1 MDMRVPDAERF
12 VPTKPAEHGP
22 LPSWR
27 IFFGDMAANP
37 VASVADVSYDQLW
50 ASRRIMGRM
59 YHAVQ
64 HPDGVKRVL
73 LDNQPNYVR
82 PAFLPRLLPLVAK
95 GLFGV
100 EGAEWKSQRRLM
112 APVFT
117 PAHVAEFFPIFQ
129 DVARGVADRWAVQ
142 TPGVIDVAR
151 CATGATFDV
160 ISAALFSSE
169 HGLTGDEAARHVAA
183 SLAAA
188 GRPRISTLIGLSRLD
203 PGGRDGRDAQRVIS
217 GRIADFIARRQ
228 ANPDPPPDFMTRL
241 IAAFS
246 QEHTPKEAAEL
257 ALHNAVT
264 FLVAGHETTANA
276 LAWTF
281 YLLSEQPQAQAW
293 CAEEARAALRPG
305 ASPQAVLDGLVY
317 LRWVLEEAMRLYPP
331 APRMERQAAEDDE
344 LGPLQVKKGDLVGIW
359 PWVVHRHRALW
370 DDPDAFN
377 PENFSPEAKARH
389 HRFQYIPFGAGP
401 RICIGAQF
409 ATAEAL
415 LIAAEW
421 LARYEFS
428 PAPGRTVEVA
438 SDIALRP
445 KGGLPLRV
453 RVRTG

>member
-1 MDMRVPDAERF
+1 MDARTPTAERF
-12 VPTKPAEHGP
+12 VPTKPPEHGP
-22 LPSWR
+22 LPVWR
-27 IFFGDMAANP
+27 LFVGEMAKNP
-37 VASVADVSYDQLW
+37 IATVADVSYDLPY

-64 HPDGVKRVL
+64 DPDGIKRVL

-82 PAFLPRLLPLVAK
+82 PSFLPRLLPLIAK
-95 GLFGV
+95 GLFGAD
-100 EGAEWKSQRRLM
+100 GAEWKSQRRLM

-117 PAHVAEFFPIFQ
+117 PANVAEFMPIFQ
-129 DVARGVADRWAVQ
+129 DVGRGVADRWSRQV
-142 TPGVIDVAR
+142 PGVVDVAR
-151 CATGATFDV
+151 DATGATFDV

-169 HGLTGDEAARHVAA
+169 HGLSGDEAARHVHAA
-183 SLAAA
+183 LAAA
-188 GRPRISTLIGLSRLD
+188 GQPRISVLLGLADLD
-203 PGGRDGRDAQRVIS
+203 PGSRGGREAQGVIRE
-217 GRIADFIARRQ
+217 RIAAFIARRQ

-246 QEHTPKEAAEL
+246 AEHEPKEAAQL

-305 ASPQAVLDGLVY
+305 ATPQEVLDGLVY

-331 APRMERQAAEDDE
+331 APRIEREAAEDDE
-344 LGPLQVKKGDLVGIW
+344 LGPIQVRKGDLLGIW
-359 PWVVHRHRALW
+359 PWVVHRHRLLW

-421 LARYEFS
+421 LARYEFA
-428 PAPGRTVEVA
+428 PAPGRQVEVA
-438 SDIALRP
+438 SDVALRP

-453 RVRTG
+453 KVRKG